1 VDYNYRFTIVAYLIA
16 LSEATKTSSKASA
29 YSILDLFRVFRPE
42 EMIDPEKKG
51 AAGEFMVKCHL
62 FFHLGWRCYRFHH
75 HVTIP
80 FRKGTTQIDHIVLSR
95 YGIFVIETKYLSGR
109 IEGGVEDNLWT
120 TQRYLFQNPI
130 NQNAKHKQAVEEHA
144 GIAPEFVHSIIVFV
158 GDEVEFKNSLP
169 TRAIAR

>member
-1 VDYNYRFTIVAYLIA
+1 
-16 LSEATKTSSKASA
+16 
-29 YSILDLFRVFRPE
+29 
-42 EMIDPEKKG
+42 
-51 AAGEFMVKCHL
+51 
-62 FFHLGWRCYRFHH
+62 
-75 HVTIP
+75 
-80 FRKGTTQIDHIVLSR
+80 
-95 YGIFVIETKYLSGR
+95 VIETKYLSGR